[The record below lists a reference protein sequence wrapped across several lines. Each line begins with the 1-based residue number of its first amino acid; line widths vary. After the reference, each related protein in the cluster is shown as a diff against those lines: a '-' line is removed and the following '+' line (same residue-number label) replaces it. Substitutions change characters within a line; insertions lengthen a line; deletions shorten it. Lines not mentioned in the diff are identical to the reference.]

1 MHTRRSLGHGFDISD
16 HLISALRPLH
26 CFSVWQSCTVQTIS
40 LICTLSY
47 TAFKSLERWGVLKV
61 ILNSNNQ
68 SKNRFRLFRSREGRV
83 GPIDPVNQLAIM
95 PNISAA
101 HLKYDSIIIVIGYL
115 VVNTSHLSPWRE
127 KGSVQ
132 GGLSSSVNGQ
142 SCLGAFA
149 KIYDYKKNQIK
160 KVWNHKI
167 CVELLGKKL

>member
-115 VVNTSHLSPWRE
+115 VTQATSVLGGRRAAY
-127 KGSVQ
+127 KGASAPRSMVKAALAPLQ
-132 GGLSSSVNGQ
+132 K
-142 SCLGAFA
+142 FM
-149 KIYDYKKNQIK
+149 ITKKFKLKKCEIIK
-160 KVWNHKI
+160 FV
-167 CVELLGKKL
+167 